1 MNMARKNKVE
11 VDEEAMRRMIAGLV
25 PKTVDVVQPEH
36 PPDEPPAETSP
47 PTSEERV
54 TGHTTESR
62 RRRTAVVPEFEPTFM
77 SLLDIHIRG
86 ALYVS
91 LETKRKIL
99 EVVKKVGGER
109 MTATSYVEQIL
120 RQHLDLYKEEINR
133 IYKER
138 STKDLL

>member
-1 MNMARKNKVE
+1 MNRQRKP
-11 VDEEAMRRMIAGLV
+11 R
-25 PKTVDVVQPEH
+25 H
-36 PPDEPPAETSP
+36 PPSK
-47 PTSEERV
+47 ERT
-54 TGHTTESR
+54 TGHSTESR
-62 RRRTAVVPEFEPTFM
+62 RRRTVVVPEFEPTFM

-99 EVVKKVGGER
+99 EVVKKIGGER

>member
-25 PKTVDVVQPEH
+25 PQTVDVVQPEQ

-47 PTSEERV
+47 PPSKERT
-54 TGHTTESR
+54 TGHSTESR
-62 RRRTAVVPEFEPTFM
+62 RRRTVVVPEFEPTFR

-99 EVVKKVGGER
+99 EVVKKIGGER

>member
-25 PKTVDVVQPEH
+25 PQTVDVVQPEQ

-47 PTSEERV
+47 PTSEERT
-54 TGHTTESR
+54 TGHSTESR
-62 RRRTAVVPEFEPTFM
+62 RRRTVVVPEFEPTFM
-77 SLLDIHIRG
+77 SLLDIHIRE

-91 LETKRKIL
+91 LETKSKIL
-99 EVVKKVGGER
+99 EVVKKIGGER

>member
-25 PKTVDVVQPEH
+25 PQTVDVVQPEH

-47 PTSEERV
+47 PTSEERT
-54 TGHTTESR
+54 TGHSTESR
-62 RRRTAVVPEFEPTFM
+62 RQRTVVPEFEPTFM

-91 LETKRKIL
+91 LETKSKIL
-99 EVVKKVGGER
+99 EVVKKIGGER

>member
-1 MNMARKNKVE
+1 MNMVRKNKVE

-25 PKTVDVVQPEH
+25 PQTVDVVQPEQ
-36 PPDEPPAETSP
+36 PPDEPPAEASP
-47 PTSEERV
+47 PTSEERT
-54 TGHTTESR
+54 TGHSTESR
-62 RRRTAVVPEFEPTFM
+62 RRRTVVVPEFESTFM

-99 EVVKKVGGER
+99 EVVKKIGGER

>member
-1 MNMARKNKVE
+1 MNRLRKP
-11 VDEEAMRRMIAGLV
+11 R
-25 PKTVDVVQPEH
+25 H
-36 PPDEPPAETSP
+36 PPPKSALRGIQPNRADGGPRSFPNS
-47 PTSEERV
+47 
-54 TGHTTESR
+54 SR
-62 RRRTAVVPEFEPTFM
+62 PSCRCWIYIFG
-77 SLLDIHIRG
+77 G

-99 EVVKKVGGER
+99 EVVKKIGGER

>member
-25 PKTVDVVQPEH
+25 PQTVDVVQPEQ
-36 PPDEPPAETSP
+36 PPDEPPAETSK
-47 PTSEERV
+47 ERT
-54 TGHTTESR
+54 TGHSTESR
-62 RRRTAVVPEFEPTFM
+62 RRRTVVVPEFEPTFM

-99 EVVKKVGGER
+99 EVVKKIGGER

>member
-1 MNMARKNKVE
+1 MVRKNKVE

-25 PKTVDVVQPEH
+25 PQTVDVVQPEQ
-36 PPDEPPAETSP
+36 PPDEPPADTSP
-47 PTSEERV
+47 PTSEERT
-54 TGHTTESR
+54 TGHSTESR
-62 RRRTAVVPEFEPTFM
+62 RRRTVVVPEFEPTFM
-77 SLLDIHIRG
+77 SLLE
-86 ALYVS
+86 S
-91 LETKRKIL
+91 KIL
-99 EVVKKVGGER
+99 EVVKKIGGER

>member
-25 PKTVDVVQPEH
+25 PQTVDVVQPEQ
-36 PPDEPPAETSP
+36 PPDEPPAEASP
-47 PTSEERV
+47 PTSEERT
-54 TGHTTESR
+54 TGHSTESR
-62 RRRTAVVPEFEPTFM
+62 RRRTVVVPEFEPTFM

-99 EVVKKVGGER
+99 EVIKKIGGER

>member
-25 PKTVDVVQPEH
+25 PQTVDVVQPEQ

-47 PTSEERV
+47 PTSEERT
-54 TGHTTESR
+54 TGHST
-62 RRRTAVVPEFEPTFM
+62 
-77 SLLDIHIRG
+77 
-86 ALYVS
+86 
-91 LETKRKIL
+91 KIL
-99 EVVKKVGGER
+99 EVVKKIGGER